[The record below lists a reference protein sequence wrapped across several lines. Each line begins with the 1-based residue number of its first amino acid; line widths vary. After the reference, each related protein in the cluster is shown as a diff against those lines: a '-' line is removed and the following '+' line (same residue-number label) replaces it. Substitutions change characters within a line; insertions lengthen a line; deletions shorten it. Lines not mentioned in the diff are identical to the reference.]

1 MKKLMI
7 GAVIMMCSLVASAQN
22 DAIAKFFSKYQSD
35 ETFSQVTISGKMF
48 SMMANITGETEEEKA
63 MIASISKIKGL
74 KILSKSDARNSREL
88 YKEAIS
94 MIPTNTFEEL
104 MSIRDKDKDMKFYT
118 KESGGKIS
126 ELVMVMGG
134 NEEFMVLTLFGEID
148 LKDISKIGKSVN
160 INGLENL
167 EKVKDHNK
175 KN

>member
-1 MKKLMI
+1 
-7 GAVIMMCSLVASAQN
+7 
-22 DAIAKFFSKYQSD
+22 
-35 ETFSQVTISGKMF
+35 
-48 SMMANITGETEEEKA
+48 

-74 KILSKSDARNSREL
+74 KILSKSEARNSREL

-118 KESGGKIS
+118 KEAGGKIS

-160 INGLENL
+160 IDGLENL
-167 EKVKDHNK
+167 EKVKDKRRKINTK
-175 KN
+175 T